1 MPTCWDGAELGN
13 NNDHKNHMS
22 YTVDGR
28 VAGACPSEFPRRFPQ
43 IQLFVRINGYEGG
56 EYTLSDGA
64 TVRRCD
70 GALQRIIDRC
80 AFEPDQEFDEKV
92 KASLPGTFFNG
103 RVPRCSS
110 MNVRRTKKEGRK
122 ESTYSLDLLDRLPH
136 PLRKIA

>member
-1 MPTCWDGAELGN
+1 MPTCWDGVELGN

-56 EYTLSDGA
+56 EYTLSDGE
-64 TVRRCD
+64 TNFHVDFFNGWQD

-80 AFEPDQEFDEKV
+80 AFEPDQEFDE
-92 KASLPGTFFNG
+92 
-103 RVPRCSS
+103 
-110 MNVRRTKKEGRK
+110 
-122 ESTYSLDLLDRLPH
+122 
-136 PLRKIA
+136 